1 MAIYQGKF
9 IVEGRH
15 YEWLPAEF
23 RRSPEFG
30 VRKQTFP
37 TLDLKNITIVQQAP
51 ATTDTY
57 IEKRKVHRQA
67 WQVSWDESAPMDLS
81 MRDHLET
88 LYNLQKEVW
97 IQFDDEQ
104 TRDGAIL
111 ETIGTDYSSYF
122 TPTYPIMPYGNDPSD
137 PREYN
142 GTVFVNNIPRYT
154 GFSIDSEI
162 GMVRFDTPLTV
173 NDVVQMAYSWKVKV
187 RVDQCDIGAGFRLA
201 RHMYVGNVMFVQAA
215 PTYLTD
221 PFPVTMPWDKTIHAT
236 TLDERLGICI
246 ASGASGSSGSSFN
259 SHTTVLWKDTR
270 YTL

>member
-1 MAIYQGKF
+1 MAVHEGSF

-15 YEWLPAEF
+15 YDWLPADFKKSAEY
-23 RRSPEFG
+23 G

-37 TLDLKNITIVQQAP
+37 TLDLKNITIVQKAP
-51 ATTDTY
+51 TTSDTY
-57 IEKRKVHRQA
+57 IENRKVHRQA
-67 WQVSWDESAPMDLS
+67 WQVSWDESAPMSLE
-81 MRDHLET
+81 MRDHLEL

-104 TRDGAIL
+104 TRDGCIL
-111 ETIGTDYSSYF
+111 ETVGTDYKAYF
-122 TPTYPIMPYGNDPSD
+122 TPTFPIMPYGHAPDD

-142 GTVFVNNIPRYT
+142 GTVFVNNVPRYT

-162 GMVRFDTPLTV
+162 GMVRFDTALSS
-173 NDVVQMAYSWKVKV
+173 NDVVQMAYSWKAKV
-187 RVDQCDIGAGFRLA
+187 RVDMCDISAGFRLA
-201 RHMYVGNVMFVQAA
+201 RHMYVGTVLFVQTA

-221 PFPVTMPWDKTIHAT
+221 PFPITMPWEKTIHNPS
-236 TLDERLGICI
+236 LDERLGICI

-259 SHTTVLWKDTR
+259 SHATVKWGDTR